1 MYISTWLFTKMLT
14 LHVGEKFLSD
24 LYFLLDNFLHSL
36 TVLQLFIY
44 LLIYKLIIINLFI
57 LYYIYL

>member
-44 LLIYKLIIINLFI
+44 LLIYKLTII
-57 LYYIYL
+57 Y